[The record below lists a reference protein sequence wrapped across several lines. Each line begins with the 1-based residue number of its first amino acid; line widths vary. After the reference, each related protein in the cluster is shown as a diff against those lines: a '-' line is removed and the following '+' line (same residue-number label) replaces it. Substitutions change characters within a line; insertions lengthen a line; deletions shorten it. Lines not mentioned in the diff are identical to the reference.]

1 MREENSVFETYQ
13 LKQQWCAGIHVWKRK
28 QMRTLDAEC
37 WCLKCIFFPL
47 LCVSLRYIQNYIAVN
62 NRGKSDMFVVTAS
75 MLLWRYEL
83 KWIYSCGMYI
93 QCTWKLRKFVWRTDR
108 RRRLLWRNV
117 TCLKLP
123 DKVLASTVAVCKTFQ
138 HICVYW
144 NVRRIGLWN
153 TARKVTCI
161 VVMKIVIRE
170 LTSKVTAYVVSS
182 RGAIQHHIL
191 AFPPITMARGL
202 RRGSAVARLLGLRI
216 WIPPDAWMSCLLW
229 VLFVVKYWS
238 LRRVD
243 LSSRGV
249 LPSVV
254 CLSVKESSTLRRSSA
269 TRAVAPWEKRNLE
282 TSSFPEHNVIILMN
296 RCQKS
301 CMQILHIY
309 GGKYRV
315 PKYGR

>member
-1 MREENSVFETYQ
+1 MDNTLDTITLLVMTSEGRKFRIWNVSTETTMMCRYPCMKKEADENSRRRVLM
-13 LKQQWCAGIHVWKRK
+13 LK
-28 QMRTLDAEC
+28 MY
-37 WCLKCIFFPL
+37 FFPL

-229 VLFVVKYWS
+229 EIGRAS
-238 LRRVD
+238 CRERV
-243 LSSRGV
+243 
-249 LPSVV
+249 
-254 CLSVKESSTLRRSSA
+254 
-269 TRAVAPWEKRNLE
+269 
-282 TSSFPEHNVIILMN
+282 
-296 RCQKS
+296 
-301 CMQILHIY
+301 
-309 GGKYRV
+309 
-315 PKYGR
+315 